1 MAYTEMVVATVVGW
15 YFFGDFPD
23 SLTFLGVAVLI
34 ACALYITMT
43 ERNRATPDAIEQP

>member
-1 MAYTEMVVATVVGW
+1 MVVATVVGW

-34 ACALYITMT
+34 ACALYITLT
-43 ERNRATPDAIEQP
+43 ERNRTTPDAIEQP